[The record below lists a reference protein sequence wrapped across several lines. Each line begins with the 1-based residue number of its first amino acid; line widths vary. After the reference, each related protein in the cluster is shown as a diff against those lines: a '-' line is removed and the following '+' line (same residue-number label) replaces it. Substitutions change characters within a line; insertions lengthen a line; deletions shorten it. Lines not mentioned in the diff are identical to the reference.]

1 MNWTTYDQY
10 VVTRRRTFPGYPYPR
25 QIDRICLKWIS
36 SVASIR
42 NYYSLTNFHFVGLCW
57 CTAICKSQTRWMIVI
72 FRFLYKHCLYHF
84 FFSMYTCKSR
94 QGSILTCCKD
104 QYQMSSCSC
113 YHTHIKTVSQACGD
127 CQISSHS
134 SFSVFYDLDYSWPI
148 AIHKHSFLL
157 NFLKSFFNSA
167 INLKY
172 VELYTFIFALF

>member
-10 VVTRRRTFPGYPYPR
+10 VVTGRRTFPGYPYPR

-84 FFSMYTCKSR
+84 FFLCIHASRDRDQSSPAARIKTRWALVVVITPTSKQCPKPVVIVKSQVTR
-94 QGSILTCCKD
+94 VFLFFMIWTILD
-104 QYQMSSCSC
+104 QLPF
-113 YHTHIKTVSQACGD
+113 THIVS
-127 CQISSHS
+127 
-134 SFSVFYDLDYSWPI
+134 YW
-148 AIHKHSFLL
+148 
-157 NFLKSFFNSA
+157 
-167 INLKY
+167 
-172 VELYTFIFALF
+172 TF